1 MQPNIQVTPDTNT
14 QRDIAIGRVVS
25 VSGSQAIIMLD
36 NTRVSSM
43 TAMHNR
49 PDIGAV
55 LRIYTSVA
63 TVYGMISGLSIPV
76 PVQNGQAG
84 EEVWIAEVEL
94 VGELQENADRTEK
107 EFGRGVSI
115 YPCLGDLAYVA
126 TLEDLELVYDTNTDS
141 SISIG
146 HITQA
151 PTIPAMVR
159 VNDLLGK
166 HFAILGT
173 TGTGKSC
180 AVALVLQKILQ
191 HNPLGHIVLLDP
203 HDEYSAAFPNNAE
216 IIRPSDLHL
225 PYWFFTFEEIVEVL
239 VGSKAGR
246 ETEVEILAELIP
258 MAKMRFSS
266 RENKQQASLRKGGE
280 AVTHSVD
287 SPVPYRVTDL
297 VKLLDERMGK
307 LDHKRDVWAHKQLK
321 YRLEAL
327 MQDPRYAFMFGSNTV
342 QDHMSDVLGRIFRI
356 PVNDKPISILHLSGL
371 PSEIVNV
378 VVSVLCRMTFDLGL
392 WSNGAIPITLICEE
406 AHRYIP
412 TDPSLGFEPT
422 RRSIARIAK
431 EGRKYGVSLCIVSQR
446 PSELDQTILSQCNT
460 VFAMR
465 MSNEKDQN
473 IVSAAISDAGAGMLE
488 FLPSLGNREVIAFGD
503 GMPFPAR
510 LRLNK
515 LSEDEM
521 PRGCTA
527 LFTEKW
533 KQEAG
538 NTEMLTDVVERWRT
552 SGSMYIGSTMN
563 ADSVNQRLVDLGP
576 EYRGRGPTTPF
587 PKDKSE

>member
-1 MQPNIQVTPDTNT
+1 MQPDFQVATATEEEPEN
-14 QRDIAIGRVVS
+14 AIGRIVS
-25 VSGSQAIIMLD
+25 VSGSQAIVMLD
-36 NTRVSSM
+36 NAKVSSVK
-43 TAMHNR
+43 AMANR

-55 LRIYTSVA
+55 LRIDTTVA

-76 PVQNGQAG
+76 PAQNDHLG

-94 VGELQENADRTEK
+94 VGELQHNEDRTEK

-115 YPCLGDLAYVA
+115 YPCLGDLVYVA
-126 TLEDLELVYDTNTDS
+126 THNDLELVYDTNTDS

-180 AVALVLQKILQ
+180 TVALILQKILK
-191 HNPLGHIVLLDP
+191 HSPLGHIVLLDP
-203 HDEYSAAFPNNAE
+203 HDEYSAAFPHNAE
-216 IIRPSDLHL
+216 VIRPSDLHL
-225 PYWFFTFEEIVEVL
+225 PYWFFTFEEIIEVL
-239 VGSKAGR
+239 VGNKSGK
-246 ETEVEILAELIP
+246 ETEIEILAELIP
-258 MAKMRFSS
+258 LAKMKFQSKDG
-266 RENKQQASLRKGGE
+266 KQKNLRKASE
-280 AVTHSVD
+280 AITHSVD

-307 LDHKRDVWAHKQLK
+307 LDHKRDVWAHKQIK

-327 MQDPRYAFMFGSNTV
+327 MQDPRYSFMFGSNTV

-356 PVNDKPISILHLSGL
+356 PVNEKPISILHLTGL
-371 PSEIVNV
+371 PSEIINV

-446 PSELDQTILSQCNT
+446 PSELDPTILSQCNT

-510 LRLNK
+510 LRLEK
-515 LSEDEM
+515 LPEEEM
-521 PRGCTA
+521 PRGRTA
-527 LFTEKW
+527 SFTEKW
-533 KQEAG
+533 NQEAG
-538 NTEMLTDVVERWRT
+538 SSEMLDEVVERWRA
-552 SGSMYIGSTMN
+552 SGSIYIGSSMH

-587 PKDKSE
+587 PSDK

>member
-1 MQPNIQVTPDTNT
+1 MQPNIQVTPDTNELEN
-14 QRDIAIGRVVS
+14 RAIGRIVS
-25 VSGSQAIIMLD
+25 VSGSQAIVMLD
-36 NTRVSSM
+36 NASVSSKKI
-43 TAMHNR
+43 MHNR

-55 LRIYTSVA
+55 LRIDTTVA
-63 TVYGMISGLSIPV
+63 TVYGMISGLSIPI
-76 PVQNGQAG
+76 PAQNEHAG

-94 VGELQENADRTEK
+94 VGELQENAGRTEK
-107 EFGRGVSI
+107 EFSRGVSI

-126 TLEDLELVYDTNTDS
+126 TLEDLELVYDTNTDR

-151 PTIPAMVR
+151 PTIPAMVK

-180 AVALVLQKILQ
+180 TVALILQ
-191 HNPLGHIVLLDP
+191 EILKNNPLGHIVLLDP
-203 HDEYSAAFPNNAE
+203 HDEYSTAFPNNAE

-225 PYWFFTFEEIVEVL
+225 PYWFFTFEEIIEVL
-239 VGSKAGR
+239 VGSKSGW

-258 MAKMRFSS
+258 LAKMRFSS
-266 RENKQQASLRKGGE
+266 RDNKQGSLRKGGGE

-287 SPVPYRVTDL
+287 SPVPYRITDL

-307 LDHKRDVWAHKQLK
+307 LDHKRDVWAHKQIK

-327 MQDPRYAFMFGSNTV
+327 MQDPRYAFMFGGNTV
-342 QDHMSDVLGRIFRI
+342 HDRMSDVLGRIFRI
-356 PVNDKPISILHLSGL
+356 PVEDKPISILHLTGL
-371 PSEIVNV
+371 PSEIINV

-412 TDPSLGFEPT
+412 TDATLGFEPT

-465 MSNEKDQN
+465 MSNENDQN

-515 LSEDEM
+515 LSENEM
-521 PRGCTA
+521 PRGRTA

-538 NTEMLTDVVERWRT
+538 SPEMLTEVVERWRA
-552 SGSMYIGSTMN
+552 SGSMYIGSTMH
-563 ADSVNQRLVDLGP
+563 ADSTNQRLVDLGP
-576 EYRGRGPTTPF
+576 EYRGRAPTSPF
-587 PKDKSE
+587 PSDKSE